1 MRRAWIEIFSEFL
14 AASNDAD
21 FLERLGVQVDK
32 PVAPEPD
39 LDTVNPVVK
48 EEVVKE

>member
-21 FLERLGVQVDK
+21 FLERLGVQVDTTVSPDPK
-32 PVAPEPD
+32 PEV
-39 LDTVNPVVK
+39 VNPVDNP
-48 EEVVKE
+48 VVD